1 MVVGVLR
8 LELFIPEAQ
17 SLKERRSCVRRILGR
32 CRQRFP
38 VSCAETGAYD
48 LWQRA
53 ELGFS
58 VVFNHQDECS
68 ALFDRIEDHVES
80 LGLGNITASDRDYLR
95 Y

>member
-8 LELFIPEAQ
+8 LEMFLPTAQ
-17 SLKERRSCVRRILGR
+17 NLKERRGMVRRILGR

-38 VSCAETGAYD
+38 VSCAEIGGYD

-53 ELGFS
+53 DLGFS
-58 VVFNHQDECS
+58 AVGQHENEL
-68 ALFDRIEDHVES
+68 ATLFERIEEHIES
-80 LGLGNITASDRDYLR
+80 LGLGNIVASDRDYLR